1 MFYIN
6 MLKGMSSMKSRT
18 RSSAESLIVT
28 LMLIVIA
35 LGGLGYCF
43 SLSSAKQSDAGFLQ
57 TVRGLYNVVTCK
69 HDLDP
74 PELNVE
80 DLSEELAETQG
91 LERMKIIKQLGTGAS
106 SHWANHATP
115 ALIEV
120 LKSRSNTCDER
131 AEAAQS
137 LVHLG
142 AHAREA
148 IPLMFKCLD
157 DENGEVRQLAV
168 CFITGQGRLM
178 KQPLLQELQSSN
190 DLRFASAAMA
200 LSQYP
205 TVSLQPFA
213 GRLEALSQH
222 QDVVIRSQVARA
234 LGQVKTNIAQQ
245 RLQKLLVDQEPQV
258 RLEAVL
264 SLGITKPAAG
274 QQMIAMLKP
283 ALKDQDAA
291 VRHSVVRILSQ
302 YSEPQVE
309 KVVETMIHHES
320 DVTVKQSMVRALDRM
335 GIQRSRATH

>member
-1 MFYIN
+1 
-6 MLKGMSSMKSRT
+6 MKSRT

-28 LMLIVIA
+28 LMVIVIA

-43 SLSSAKQSDAGFLQ
+43 SVSSVHQADAGFLQ
-57 TVRGLYNVVTCK
+57 TVLGLYNVVTCK

-80 DLSEELAETQG
+80 DLAEGLTETQG
-91 LERMKIIKQLGTGAS
+91 PERMKIIKQLGTGAS
-106 SHWANHATP
+106 TYWASHAVTP
-115 ALIEV
+115 LIEV
-120 LKSRSNTCDER
+120 LKSRSNTSDER

-137 LVHLG
+137 LVFLG
-142 AHAREA
+142 THARDA
-148 IPLMFKCLD
+148 IPLMFQCLG
-157 DENGEVRQLAV
+157 DEIGEIRLLAV

-178 KQPLLQELQSSN
+178 KQPLLQELQSRN

-205 TVSLQPFA
+205 TVSLQPVA

-234 LGQVKTNIAQQ
+234 LGQIKTNIAQQ

-258 RLEAVL
+258 RLEAVI
-264 SLGITKPAAG
+264 SLGVAKPAAG

-302 YSEPQVE
+302 YPEPQVV
-309 KVVETMIHHES
+309 KVVETMMHQES
-320 DVTVKQSMVRALDRM
+320 DVTVKQSMARALDRM
-335 GIQRSRATH
+335 GIQRSRGTR

>member
-1 MFYIN
+1 
-6 MLKGMSSMKSRT
+6 MKSRT

-35 LGGLGYCF
+35 LGGLGFCF
-43 SLSSAKQSDAGFLQ
+43 SLSSAKQADAGFLQ

-80 DLSEELAETQG
+80 DLAEELAESQG
-91 LERMKIIKQLGTGAS
+91 PERIKIIRQLGTGAS

-120 LKSRSNTCDER
+120 LKSRSNTCEER

-142 AHAREA
+142 AHARDA
-148 IPLMFKCLD
+148 IPLMFQCLGD
-157 DENGEVRQLAV
+157 DIGEIRQLAV

-213 GRLEALSQH
+213 GRLETLSQH
-222 QDVVIRSQVARA
+222 QDAVIRSQVARA
-234 LGQVKTNIAQQ
+234 MGKIQTNISNQ
-245 RLQKLLVDQEPQV
+245 RLQKLLIDQEPQV

-264 SLGITKPAAG
+264 SLGIGKPAAG
-274 QQMIAMLKP
+274 QQMIAILKP
-283 ALKDQDAA
+283 ALKDEDAA

-302 YSEPQVE
+302 YPEPQVE
-309 KVVETMIHHES
+309 KVVETMMHHES
-320 DVTVKQSMVRALDRM
+320 DVTVKQSMIRALERM
-335 GIQRSRATH
+335 GIQRSRGTN